1 MDSLPVYSIDLVKK
15 LDELYPDKLP
25 PIEVTDRELGVLI
38 GRREVVNFLLN
49 RIKQNTEELPKVLNK
64 D

>member
-1 MDSLPVYSIDLVKK
+1 MDSLPLYSIDLVKK

-25 PIEVTDRELGVLI
+25 PITVTDRELGVLI

-49 RIKQNTEELPKVLNK
+49 RIEQNTEELPQVLNK